1 MERQAKPKTKSLD
14 ELQEPDGPVAPSEAP
29 DDIVHQLAASE
40 VRYRRLFE
48 TAQDGILI
56 LDARSGSILD
66 VNPFLVDM
74 LGYSKN
80 EFLGKSLWDVG
91 PFSNTDTAKAAF
103 AELQTQHYLRYD
115 DMPLETKDGR
125 LINVEFVSNVYSV
138 DGTMVVQC
146 NIRDITQ
153 RRQAEEALRQNQ
165 QQLLQT
171 RDQFLSRMSH
181 ELRSPLAPIHQFVT
195 ILLDGLA
202 GELTAEQRDY
212 LLAILR
218 SVNVLRT
225 MISDLLE
232 VTRAESGKLHVDLRC
247 VYLSDVIPEVLKTF
261 QLANT
266 KNLRVSFDVPDNLPP
281 VCADMNRVRQIL
293 DNLLDNAIKFTPDK
307 GEITVRARVGTRS
320 RGFLRIEVTDTGCGI
335 AHSEREKIFEYLH
348 QIDTP
353 TDVGRAGLGIGL
365 YICRELV
372 SSQGGRI
379 WVNSRLGRGSTFVFT
394 LPVFSLERQLAP
406 VVKAADLI
414 THSVALV
421 TIEVSHLEKQP
432 LEGKADATAL
442 QDVWRSLQG
451 CTVANVV
458 VLLPRVPRTASA
470 EFFFIVACVN
480 ESGAKVLVEQ
490 LHGQLGLCQSVRESK
505 VGVKSAFML
514 LSTRGERNGA
524 LSDEAVNR
532 TVVDHIEDAMK
543 GTLHSKG
550 RLYEWSQGSH
560 SG

>member
-1 MERQAKPKTKSLD
+1 M
-14 ELQEPDGPVAPSEAP
+14 
-29 DDIVHQLAASE
+29 HQLAASE
-40 VRYRRLFE
+40 LRYRRLFE
-48 TAQDGILI
+48 TARDGILI
-56 LDARSGSILD
+56 LDARTGSILD

-103 AELQTQHYLRYD
+103 AELQTQHYIRYD
-115 DMPLETKDGR
+115 DMPLETRDGR
-125 LINVEFVSNVYSV
+125 LINVEFVSNVYPV
-138 DGTMVVQC
+138 DGAMVAQC

-153 RRQAEEALRQNQ
+153 RRQAEEALKHNQ

-218 SVNVLRT
+218 SVNALRT

-247 VYLSDVIPEVLKTF
+247 VYLSEVIPEVLATF

-266 KNLRVSFDVPDNLPP
+266 KGLRLSFNIPGTLPP
-281 VCADMNRVRQIL
+281 VCADINRVRQIL
-293 DNLLDNAIKFTPDK
+293 DNLLDNAIKFTPER
-307 GEITVRARVGTRS
+307 GAISVRARVGTRS
-320 RGFLRIEVTDTGCGI
+320 RQFLRIEVTDTGCGI

-348 QIDTP
+348 QVNTP
-353 TDVGRAGLGIGL
+353 TDIGRAGLGIGL

-379 WVNSRLGRGSTFVFT
+379 WVNSRLGHGSTVVFT

-406 VVKAADLI
+406 VVKSADLI

-421 TIEVSHLEKQP
+421 TIEVSHLAGQP
-432 LEGKADATAL
+432 IEGEADAAAL
-442 QDVWRSLQG
+442 QDVWRSLQS

-458 VLLPRVPRTASA
+458 VLLPRVPHTASA
-470 EFFFIVACVN
+470 ECFFIVACVN

-490 LHGQLGLCQSVRESK
+490 LHEQLGLCQSVRESK

-532 TVVDHIEDAMK
+532 TVVDHIEDAIK